1 MIFLP
6 EAISSTTLSV
16 LIQYQHPLT
25 PFLRQNCAWGPMP
38 THAQSCELL
47 QGRGGE
53 QTSGKFEVIAGA
65 GGKFVAPL
73 LGGMAHQMRGQRKFR
88 RGNQCMKGVL
98 VVGLVSLLGLSL
110 LPEAHALNRKVNR
123 DEGAG
128 VEEGSIPVSCNTYS
142 MRCFVLMQV
151 MSIRR
156 RATTGWL
163 PRQPEQKGPQYSI
176 PCSHPLSHCQAS
188 HTICVGSRRR

>member
-128 VEEGSIPVSCNTYS
+128 VEEGSIPVSCNTYNGA
-142 MRCFVLMQV
+142 QE
-151 MSIRR
+151 RR
-156 RATTGWL
+156 QDEVADPGGGRGGWQRRGRRLGISWL
-163 PRQPEQKGPQYSI
+163 PRGELRTDVAYGA
-176 PCSHPLSHCQAS
+176 AS
-188 HTICVGSRRR
+188 CVMVRD